1 MEEEQKSKGKKPR
14 LRSMQSLFATSL
26 EAIDEL
32 MKDKSMKNAKLAD
45 LAIARLNCI
54 QSMMLNRSEEAKAKL
69 RFADV
74 DALTKEVERLRAEN
88 DRLRAELHTPV
99 STSSLSNETLEERL
113 AKLRGSNV

>member
-1 MEEEQKSKGKKPR
+1 MPEPEEKPKIKKPR

-26 EAIDEL
+26 AAIDEL
-32 MKDKSMKNAKLAD
+32 MKDKSMKSAKLAD

-88 DRLRAELHTPV
+88 EKLKAELSRTTP
-99 STSSLSNETLEERL
+99 SIPAGETYEERL
-113 AKLRGSNV
+113 ARRIGQ